1 MMLDLKNLPYI
12 ETLPQLAEFIGSLP
26 ANDDADAVAG
36 LDMHNSGLFMTQST
50 NHPCGTAACIGGWL
64 EACNKP
70 KGNQGICCLVAG
82 LGEGV
87 SLDEADNLCFD
98 YPINPTPNP
107 QQAARAIMILHET
120 GKCDW
125 SRAMDEVPA

>member
-12 ETLPQLAEFIGSLP
+12 ENLPQLAEFIGSLP

-36 LDMHNSGLFMTQST
+36 LDMHNADLFMTQRT

-70 KGNQGICCLVAG
+70 KERQRIDCLVAE
-82 LGEGV
+82 LGKGV
-87 SLDEADNLCFD
+87 SLSEANKLCFE
-98 YPINPTPNP
+98 YPADPKPNP

-125 SRAMDEVPA
+125 SRAMGEVPA

>member
-12 ETLPQLAEFIGSLP
+12 ENLPQLAEFIGSLP

-36 LDMHNSGLFMTQST
+36 LDMHNSDLFMTGYT
-50 NHPCGTAACIGGWL
+50 HHPCGTAACIGGWL

-70 KGNQGICCLVAG
+70 KEDQGICYLVAG

-87 SLDEADNLCFD
+87 SLDEVDNLCFE
-98 YPINPTPNP
+98 YPTDPTPNP

-125 SRAMDEVPA
+125 RRAMGEVPA